1 MFFKDFKF
9 FKYLIL
15 LILLTVN
22 FNWMIDHEVIGH
34 LGHILCEKF
43 DCVLHINVI
52 PLSFGATKSDNSSF
66 IICGQK

>member
-1 MFFKDFKF
+1 
-9 FKYLIL
+9 
-15 LILLTVN
+15 
-22 FNWMIDHEVIGH
+22 MIDHEVIGH